1 MNKDRLRGTLTAV
14 LAFATAGLMLW
25 SAAPASAQV
34 APIEVISSSIVSEF
48 PSGFRIKVEARG
60 VNEIESIAI
69 RLKIGQQTRG
79 AFDYLC
85 SAGSLAART
94 GLGCDSIN
102 PGLIVDGEL
111 FWRTNTASRY
121 IPPGTII
128 TYNFEIE
135 DSEGTRFDTEP
146 QEFIYHDARFEWL
159 EVSNPP
165 VTVAYHSRLVKT
177 RAELIL
183 DAIVDTLGVMGPILG
198 AGTEEPI
205 RVTMYNNTRE
215 MLEALPPRSQAISR
229 ELVTE
234 GQAFTEIG
242 TLLVLGG
249 GRLAAGTASHEVT
262 HILVHRAG
270 DSIFRRVPPWLN
282 EGLAEY
288 GNIDPGFAYDIA
300 LDFAINT
307 DRLLPI
313 MYMSTLPGDPEQVI
327 IFYGQGSSIVRYMI
341 GQFGIDKM
349 RSLMGV
355 LKSGTNMD
363 NALQEVYGH
372 SLVDLDN
379 MWRDSVGAARYVP
392 PESGRLVPTPIPQR
406 VILPYSLTPQPGGE
420 SIGSRSAEPTSTA
433 TSEPAPTAPPEPTSA
448 PEPMAIPTI
457 PLAAAAPTT
466 PPPPAEDTIAT
477 GSSCLAPAHG
487 GGGPS
492 DLTAAGLLLG
502 VVGLALRRRSRRDE
516 EEESQGPLA

>member
-1 MNKDRLRGTLTAV
+1 MGSFRNIFRALTAV
-14 LAFATAGLMLW
+14 VVAGLMFW

-34 APIEVISSSIVSEF
+34 GPIEVTSASIVSEF
-48 PSGFRIKVEARG
+48 PNGFRVKVEARG
-60 VNEIESIAI
+60 VNEIQSIAI
-69 RLKIGQQTRG
+69 RLKIGQRTRG

-85 SAGSLAART
+85 PTGSLGART
-94 GLGCDSIN
+94 GLRCDSIN
-102 PGLIVDGEL
+102 PAQIVDGEL
-111 FWRTNTASRY
+111 FWRTNTAARY

-135 DSEGTRFDTEP
+135 DSEGIRFDTE
-146 QEFIYHDARFEWL
+146 QEQFIYHDARFEWL
-159 EVSNPP
+159 EVSKPP

-205 RVTMYNNTRE
+205 RVTMYNNVKE

-234 GQAFTEIG
+234 GQAFTEVG
-242 TLLVLGG
+242 TLLVQGG
-249 GRLAAGTASHEVT
+249 DRLATGTASHEVT

-341 GQFGIDKM
+341 TQFGIDNM
-349 RSLMGV
+349 GLLMTA
-355 LKSGTNMD
+355 LKGGSNMD
-363 NALQEVYGH
+363 DALLEVYGH
-372 SLVDLDN
+372 SLVELDN
-379 MWRDSVGAARYVP
+379 MWRDSVGAERYVP
-392 PESGRLVPTPIPQR
+392 PQSGRLVPTAIPQR

-420 SIGSRSAEPTSTA
+420 SIGTKSAEPTSTA

-448 PEPMAIPTI
+448 PEPTAIPTI

-502 VVGLALRRRSRRDE
+502 VVGLALRRRSRRGE
-516 EEESQGPLA
+516 EEEGQGPLI